1 VTVGEWLATRTPR
14 PPRALS
20 ARIGVVMG
28 EAVALDR
35 SHAAEALLVA
45 GERLTAELLRGGST
59 TRESALDLL
68 TADALVTYAFEAAAE
83 TPADLTGRAADAMT
97 RIAALGAAARTQ
109 ASA

>member
-1 VTVGEWLATRTPR
+1 V
-14 PPRALS
+14 
-20 ARIGVVMG
+20 IG
-28 EAVALDR
+28 EALALDR

-68 TADALVTYAFEAAAE
+68 TADALVTYAFEAGAE
-83 TPADLTGRAADAMT
+83 SPTDLAERAADAMT
-97 RIAALGAAARTQ
+97 RIAALGAAIQTQ